1 MPRRASSDLSC
12 LESWQTICDA
22 CCLSAGARRDQ
33 SCGLVSNGPRA
44 NSEMKDRQV
53 GSHEQT
59 RTEQSYNYLSICQ
72 NEFGYIEHGIVPQSI
87 VAPVH
92 LLQNIETLLR
102 TPMCLDRTESHAP

>member
-1 MPRRASSDLSC
+1 MLVACQLVLGETNHVAWFRTDL
-12 LESWQTICDA
+12 
-22 CCLSAGARRDQ
+22 G
-33 SCGLVSNGPRA
+33 A